1 MTLPDRTRQVIQTYA
16 AFIHGVATACVQPQ
30 LQAQLQTVLAQA
42 EQQGWNKLAAALRL
56 IVAGRRDSGVYAHLD
71 DDERIIVEAILRGI
85 QDPSTLP
92 DPAQTADPDAAAP
105 GLAQMVQASA
115 HGDPGAASALASMA
129 EQMVK
134 AGGDM
139 AKLGG
144 NLYRLVNG
152 ERDIDLLT
160 RGMSAKGRTLI
171 EKLLAELDRDAND
184 ENVKTIDPNSG
195 DKSQS

>member
-1 MTLPDRTRQVIQTYA
+1 MALPDRTLQVINTYA

-30 LQAQLQTVLAQA
+30 LLAELQPVLTQA
-42 EQQGWNKLAAALRL
+42 EQQGWGKLVAALRL
-56 IVAGRRDSGVYAHLD
+56 VVAGRRDSGVYANLD

-85 QDPSTLP
+85 QDPATLP
-92 DPAQTADPDAAAP
+92 DPAQTADPAAAAP
-105 GLAQMVQASA
+105 GLAEMVLASA
-115 HGDPGAASALASMA
+115 HGDSAAASALANMA

-144 NLYRLVNG
+144 NLYRMVNG

-160 RGMSAKGRTLI
+160 RGMSAKGRALI
-171 EKLLAELDRDAND
+171 EKLLAELDRPPHRDNA
-184 ENVKTIDPNSG
+184 
-195 DKSQS
+195 

>member
-1 MTLPDRTRQVIQTYA
+1 MILPDRTRQVIETYA

-30 LQAQLQTVLAQA
+30 LQAQLQPVLAQA
-42 EQQGWNKLAAALRL
+42 EQQGWGKLVAALRL
-56 IVAGRRDSGVYAHLD
+56 VIAGRRDSGVYSHLD

-92 DPAQTADPDAAAP
+92 DPAQTADPNAAAP
-105 GLAQMVQASA
+105 GLAEMVHASA
-115 HGDPGAASALASMA
+115 HGDPAAASALANMA

-160 RGMSAKGRTLI
+160 RGMSAKGRALI
-171 EKLLAELDRDAND
+171 EKLLAELESGKSDAND
-184 ENVKTIDPNSG
+184 
-195 DKSQS
+195 